1 MDELQH
7 LDYVLKSPSLGVRTG
22 EYFGTDA
29 MKVVTCRGIDLPGW
43 EPGYRYLSDCGD
55 PQPDPTLSHSNGYN
69 TAYVHPPAY
78 YTLTALAGGGIL
90 RLPGVGSALSAY
102 RLVGVVWLMAGLALV
117 WHALSLTGAGVATKA
132 AVVGLLGVSPAVVH
146 GSSMVNPDAT
156 SLLGGALVV
165 VALMRWDMGRWPW
178 WLVPIASAAAVALKL
193 TNAAAVGAAAVFVAV
208 RWWQT
213 RSQDPART
221 RERLLVVSVS
231 GAAVMATIYAWRL
244 WQGHRQLAEERDL
257 AVFGRGRGRVDAF
270 QWAELGEEL
279 RATLTP
285 FRDSWVPDNL
295 PRGALIPLAGIADVG
310 LLALLGVTVAVVA
323 AKSRYRALVAGVFT
337 AMLAMGVL
345 TMVTN
350 YSTLSRYFLTPGRYG
365 LAVLPV
371 AAVAVAPTLRRAVV
385 ARASVAALA
394 VITGAVMLY
403 GVTAG
408 GTSAV
413 VAAPPDDEDT
423 IAIWCRTTSDSVE
436 WRWNP
441 IPGATTYHVSVDG
454 QEWSPQVATTAR
466 VANQPPDAETML
478 IVQAGGEQGWDSG
491 PRGSRTCRTAPAVG
505 PTVWCVA
512 TPNSLVWLWGTVEGA
527 TAYRVRND
535 PAHPWL
541 LAFDAR
547 TTKSEGLPLGEH
559 ATLYVQAGN
568 DDGWN
573 VDDTGVASCRTV

>member
-413 VAAPPDDEDT
+413 VAAPPRRRRHHCHMVPNNVGLCGMEVESDT
-423 IAIWCRTTSDSVE
+423 GGHHVPRQRGRTGMVAPGCHHGAGGQPAARCRDHAHCAGG
-436 WRWNP
+436 WRAGVGQRSEGKPNVSYRP
-441 IPGATTYHVSVDG
+441 GRRPHRVVRGHAQFAGLVVGDGGGGHRLPGA
-454 QEWSPQVATTAR
+454 QR
-466 VANQPPDAETML
+466 
-478 IVQAGGEQGWDSG
+478 
-491 PRGSRTCRTAPAVG
+491 PRP
-505 PTVWCVA
+505 
-512 TPNSLVWLWGTVEGA
+512 SLVVGLRRQNYE
-527 TAYRVRND
+527 VRR
-535 PAHPWL
+535 PAPRRTRHPV
-541 LAFDAR
+541 R
-547 TTKSEGLPLGEH
+547 
-559 ATLYVQAGN
+559 
-568 DDGWN
+568 
-573 VDDTGVASCRTV
+573 ASRQR